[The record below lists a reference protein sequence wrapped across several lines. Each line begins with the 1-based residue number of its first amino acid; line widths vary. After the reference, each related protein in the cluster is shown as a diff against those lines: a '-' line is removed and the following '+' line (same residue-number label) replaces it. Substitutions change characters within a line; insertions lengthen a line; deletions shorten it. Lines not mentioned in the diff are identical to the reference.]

1 MLSHAKLSG
10 AATGQPSAR
19 AQEHDRSRAHLE
31 VSRLGEPPEWSAP
44 LYQGAPRWNAELGG

>member
-10 AATGQPSAR
+10 AATGQPAAR

-44 LYQGAPRWNAELGG
+44 LYQGAPR